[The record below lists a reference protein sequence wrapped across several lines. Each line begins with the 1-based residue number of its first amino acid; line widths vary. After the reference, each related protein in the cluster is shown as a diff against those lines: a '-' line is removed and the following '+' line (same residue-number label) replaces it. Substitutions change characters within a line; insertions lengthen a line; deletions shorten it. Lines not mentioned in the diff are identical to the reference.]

1 MHDPSK
7 ICKSLLKP
15 VLKLKDDGGG
25 SSHGSDGV
33 ASDARSR
40 ARVRTGR
47 VPYAITEILLVLCK
61 SAWSARPSSA
71 PAVLL
76 HHACSPR
83 TPATTGLYSI
93 FSGYRYLRLPCSDRR
108 K

>member
-25 SSHGSDGV
+25 SSPGSDGV

-47 VPYAITEILLVLCK
+47 VPYFTEILLVLCK

-83 TPATTGLYSI
+83 TPATTGLYNI
-93 FSGYRYLRLPCSDRR
+93 LSGHRYFQRACPDRR